1 MNALQQLRMQMGSSQ
16 EEVARRLGVSVSTI
30 RRNESLPDPPRKMIA
45 AYRGLFGSDLR
56 SAEPVLRPL
65 SDVLTRHNGY
75 SAIDNERNHHKMSA
89 QSDLS
94 YAEAESMNEPMSIA
108 EVKQRKPEPLPLEG
122 PLAKILGSL
131 PRNEPSTIL
140 VSGPSGGGKST
151 AGMIIVNDLSEH
163 GPVLYVTSEERIDSG
178 TIGIRAEQ
186 AGIGDADID
195 VVEAR
200 SLSSIPEH
208 LNSGIY
214 AFCVIDSINEL
225 DMTPD
230 DFMKLKD
237 AYPEV
242 SWILISQANA
252 AEKATVGGARWRHLV
267 DIRLWC
273 EVDKDGNR
281 VIRNQKNRFA
291 PAVNEIKMSRGRPLP
306 AKAHLKT
313 AKPNSTNIT
322 NSMEDTLSETDNW
335 IVRRLEADLEQARKD
350 AERLRVKLEAQ
361 DLQLREYEMRLARYE
376 IRDEIAESGKP
387 RQSLADVFNPDRI
400 ASILNS
406 ISALAPMIPQLI
418 PSLAPAA
425 HARNT
430 TMMHAPQFQVAQPMP
445 TYLSNPFMADFTTD
459 TGDTTSRS
467 NQ

>member
-1 MNALQQLRMQMGSSQ
+1 MNALQQLRIQMGSSQ
-16 EEVARRLGVSVSTI
+16 EEVARRLDVSVSTI
-30 RRNESLPDPPRKMIA
+30 RRNELLPDPPRKMIA

-75 SAIDNERNHHKMSA
+75 STIDKERNHHRMSA
-89 QSDLS
+89 QNDLP
-94 YAEAESMNEPMSIA
+94 YAEAETMNEPMSIA
-108 EVKQRKPEPLPLEG
+108 EVKQQKPEPLQLKG
-122 PLAKILGSL
+122 PFAKLLGLL
-131 PRNEPSTIL
+131 PKNGSVKVLI
-140 VSGPSGGGKST
+140 SGASGGGKST
-151 AGMIIVNDLSEH
+151 AGMGLMNELSEH
-163 GPVLYVTSEERIDSG
+163 GPVLYLTSEERIDSG

-195 VVEAR
+195 VVEVR
-200 SLSSIPEH
+200 SLSSIMEH
-208 LNSGIY
+208 LKSGIY
-214 AFCVIDSINEL
+214 AFVVIDSINEL

-230 DFMKLKD
+230 DFMKLTE

-252 AEKATVGGARWRHLV
+252 AEKATIGGARWRHLV

-291 PAVNEIKMSRGRPLP
+291 PAVNEIVMTRGRPLL
-306 AKAHLKT
+306 AKARQPAT
-313 AKPNSTNIT
+313 KPNFTNINDT
-322 NSMEDTLSETDNW
+322 KEDTMSETDNW

-361 DLQLREYEMRLARYE
+361 DMQLREHEMRLARYE

-387 RQSLADVFNPDRI
+387 RQSLADVFTPDRI

-406 ISALAPMIPQLI
+406 ISALAPMMPQLF
-418 PSLAPAA
+418 PALAPAA
-425 HARNT
+425 FASNT
-430 TMMHAPQFQVAQPMP
+430 TMMQAPQFQMAQPTP
-445 TYLSNPFMADFTTD
+445 AYLSNPFLADLSTD
-459 TGDTTSRS
+459 TGATTTRS